1 MRVKAATSS
10 DRKYKKLFSITKGF
24 FGRKKNNYRRAR
36 EAYLHALTSM
46 FKDRRRK
53 KRDFR
58 RLWISRINA
67 AARMEGMS
75 YSFFMNGLKKAG
87 IEINRK
93 MLADLAVND
102 MAAFRAIAEQAKAA
116 ATKEV
121 ELILN
126 LSGEHIDGLL
136 SQDDGSLSVLFVP
149 CVLKTNGGVIR

>member
-1 MRVKAATSS
+1 MRVKAASSS

-24 FGRKKNNYRRAR
+24 FGHKKNNYRRAR
-36 EAYLHALTSM
+36 EAYLHALSSM

-87 IEINRK
+87 IEMNRK
-93 MLADLAVND
+93 SLSELAITDA
-102 MAAFRAIAEQAKAA
+102 AAFGALVETAKKA
-116 ATKEV
+116 
-121 ELILN
+121 L
-126 LSGEHIDGLL
+126 
-136 SQDDGSLSVLFVP
+136 
-149 CVLKTNGGVIR
+149 

>member
-36 EAYLHALTSM
+36 EAYLHALSSM

-58 RLWISRINA
+58 RLWITRISA

-75 YSFFMNGLKKAG
+75 YSVFMNGVKKSG
-87 IEINRK
+87 ININRK

-102 MAAFRAIAEQAKAA
+102 AAAFKSIAAQARQALGK
-116 ATKEV
+116 
-121 ELILN
+121 
-126 LSGEHIDGLL
+126 
-136 SQDDGSLSVLFVP
+136 
-149 CVLKTNGGVIR
+149 

>member
-1 MRVKAATSS
+1 MRVKAASSS

-24 FGRKKNNYRRAR
+24 FGHKKNNYRRAR
-36 EAYLHALTSM
+36 EAYLHALSSM

-87 IEINRK
+87 IELDRK
-93 MLADLAVND
+93 VLADMAVND
-102 MAAFRAIAEQAKAA
+102 PAAFAAVAELAKKA
-116 ATKEV
+116 
-121 ELILN
+121 L
-126 LSGEHIDGLL
+126 
-136 SQDDGSLSVLFVP
+136 
-149 CVLKTNGGVIR
+149 

>member
-1 MRVKAATSS
+1 MRVKAANSS

-36 EAYLHALTSM
+36 EAYLHALSSM

-87 IEINRK
+87 VTLNRK
-93 MLADLAVND
+93 MLSEIAIADP
-102 MAAFRAIAEQAKAA
+102 AAFTALTDQAKAA
-116 ATKEV
+116 
-121 ELILN
+121 
-126 LSGEHIDGLL
+126 
-136 SQDDGSLSVLFVP
+136 
-149 CVLKTNGGVIR
+149 LK